1 MSFQLTT
8 HDYVYLDV
16 NELAY
21 FLIIHIHM
29 LWLVV
34 VRIWIFMLF
43 IYGSEIIVARYAY
56 AKYICIIKV

>member
-8 HDYVYLDV
+8 HNYVYLDV

-29 LWLVV
+29 LWLVGV
-34 VRIWIFMLF
+34 QIWIFMLIIF
-43 IYGSEIIVARYAY
+43 GSEIIVVGYAY
-56 AKYICIIKV
+56 ANYICRIKV